1 MEKMPFEFSEVIL
14 DNFDSFLD
22 ESFSEFQNGTDTATK
37 TASGGGQSVD
47 YGSLA
52 QSTVSTAG
60 NIVSIVQSSKAKK
73 EASKS
78 DMQRYVDE
86 ICGKDKSKSWIKKTR
101 NTYNDCKKNAQKQFT
116 SSKSQSDTSRKNKQ
130 ADKQKKQ
137 QLAMKVAQEKA
148 KEKQRNMYILIGVGV
163 LLVAGYFYYQ
173 KNKQA

>member
-1 MEKMPFEFSEVIL
+1 METMPFEFSEVIL

-22 ESFSEFQNGTDTATK
+22 ESFSEFQNGTDTATQ

-47 YGSLA
+47 YGAMA
-52 QSTVSTAG
+52 QSTVSTVG

-73 EASKS
+73 EAKRNPVQRTPAPSRSNSKK
-78 DMQRYVDE
+78 R
-86 ICGKDKSKSWIKKTR
+86 KKAEE
-101 NTYNDCKKNAQKQFT
+101 KK
-116 SSKSQSDTSRKNKQ
+116 
-130 ADKQKKQ
+130 
-137 QLAMKVAQEKA
+137 QLAMKFAQEKA

>member
-1 MEKMPFEFSEVIL
+1 METMPFEFSEVIL

-22 ESFSEFQNGTDTATK
+22 ESFSEFSNGTDKATK
-37 TASGGGQSVD
+37 TASGGGQSID

-60 NIVSIVQSSKAKK
+60 NIASLVQSSKAKK

-86 ICGKDKSKSWIKKTR
+86 ICGKDKSKALLKKKR
-101 NTYNDCKKNAQKQFT
+101 NTYNDCKKNAQKEFT
-116 SSKSQSDTSRKNKQ
+116 SSKSKAESSRQNRQ
-130 ADKQKKQ
+130 ANQQQQQ
-137 QLAMKVAQEKA
+137 QLAIKVAQEKA